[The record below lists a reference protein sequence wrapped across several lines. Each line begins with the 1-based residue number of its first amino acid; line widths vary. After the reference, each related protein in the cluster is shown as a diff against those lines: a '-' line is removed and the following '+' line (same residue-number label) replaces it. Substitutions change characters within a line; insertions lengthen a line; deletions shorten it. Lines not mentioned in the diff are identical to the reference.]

1 MGNSSD
7 KKEENKENLE
17 EISNN
22 MIDDIF
28 NFAIPPIPI

>member
-7 KKEENKENLE
+7 KKENKENLE

-22 MIDDIF
+22 MVDDIF
-28 NFAIPPIPI
+28 NFAITPIPN